1 MNDARSHSSLPAQLP
16 PYYSLVIAAFV
27 VVLAYAVS
35 PQVEF
40 PGLFVVPVAFAAW
53 YGGMKWALPLCALPF
68 AQVWFLSLSHGQAGL
83 FEATVSAVVRVVT
96 LIPVAWWIASV
107 AASQR
112 ALAQEV
118 ELLEG
123 LLPICSYCKKI
134 RDDDGEWQMLEKY
147 IQERSSATFTH
158 GVCETCLKEELASA
172 PVLRRRSG

>member
-1 MNDARSHSSLPAQLP
+1 MNDPRTWSSLPATLP

-27 VVLAYAVS
+27 VALDYAVS
-35 PQVEF
+35 PSVEF
-40 PGLFVVPVAFAAW
+40 PGLFLAPVAFAAW
-53 YGGMKWALPLCALPF
+53 YGGMKWALPLSALPF
-68 AQVWFLSLSHGQAGL
+68 AHVWVLSITGGEAGL
-83 FEATVSAVVRVVT
+83 YEATISAVVRVVT
-96 LIPVAWWIASV
+96 LVAVAWWIASV
-107 AASQR
+107 GAAQR
-112 ALAQEV
+112 ALAHEV

-158 GVCETCLKEELASA
+158 GVCEPCLKEELASA